1 MHSTSSY
8 HHIQQMTE
16 EYKPVYSVSGNH
28 SWLHYDVLDTQFFS
42 EDRKRDLNFASQC
55 KKTIGFFQPH
65 FLAVSVAS
73 MWPKLNANK
82 QVFLKVHWGAS
93 SLVTLASPF
102 FHTEY
107 LFGYIP
113 AFLPINSQ
121 LHCDSNC
128 QYPPYSLNVTYDAHT
143 QKECNWGLQNM
154 HGCRKTNLFQHI
166 YFQLNIYT
174 YINII
179 VTA

>member
-16 EYKPVYSVSGNH
+16 EYKPVYSVPGNH
-28 SWLHYDVLDTQFFS
+28 LRLHYDVLDTQFFS
-42 EDRKRDLNFASQC
+42 EVRKSQLHQCDRNWMFKQTS
-55 KKTIGFFQPH
+55 
-65 FLAVSVAS
+65 FLE
-73 MWPKLNANK
+73 
-82 QVFLKVHWGAS
+82 VHWGSS
-93 SLVTLASPF
+93 SLVTLASP
-102 FHTEY
+102 Y
-107 LFGYIP
+107 RIP
-113 AFLPINSQ
+113 IWLHSGISTNTNSQ

-143 QKECNWGLQNM
+143 QKECNWGQQNM

-174 YINII
+174 YMNII